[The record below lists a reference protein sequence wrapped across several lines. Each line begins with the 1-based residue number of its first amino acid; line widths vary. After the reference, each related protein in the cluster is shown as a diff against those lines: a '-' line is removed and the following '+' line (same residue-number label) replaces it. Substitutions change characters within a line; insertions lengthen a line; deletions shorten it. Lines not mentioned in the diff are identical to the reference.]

1 LQLGHKDT
9 KTRVPQGIPLSLL
22 FTPNIKNGKGWLH
35 IYFYRDAMSL
45 FRVTKSTGGLLALV
59 KASDPPSALE
69 AYARMR
75 PLELCKACFRMW
87 SSLCR
92 GAEGIRDSRGGQRPA
107 LLMGSPE

>member
-1 LQLGHKDT
+1 MQLGHKDT

-22 FTPNIKNGKGWLH
+22 FTPVSRNGKGRLRPKTH
-35 IYFYRDAMSL
+35 IFLSVSDMSL

-75 PLELCKACFRMW
+75 GHLSFARLASACGLTFADAQKAFVTQ
-87 SSLCR
+87 
-92 GAEGIRDSRGGQRPA
+92 EV
-107 LLMGSPE
+107 GSAQPC

>member
-1 LQLGHKDT
+1 MKEHAF
-9 KTRVPQGIPLSLL
+9 PQGIPLSLL

-75 PLELCKACFRMW
+75 GHLSFARLASACGLAFADAQKAFVTQ
-87 SSLCR
+87 
-92 GAEGIRDSRGGQRPA
+92 EV
-107 LLMGSPE
+107 GSAQPC

>member
-1 LQLGHKDT
+1 MQLGHKDT

-75 PLELCKACFRMW
+75 GHLSFARLASACGLAFADAQKAFVTQ
-87 SSLCR
+87 
-92 GAEGIRDSRGGQRPA
+92 EV
-107 LLMGSPE
+107 GSAQPC